1 MIEPPG
7 TTEPEGHV
15 VQIQEIGDSLGMIL
29 PKDLIARLGL
39 KEGGKV
45 HLMEQAERGIKLT
58 PYDPKHAKVMGVA
71 RQVMDE
77 YKDTFRDLA
86 K

>member
-7 TTEPEGHV
+7 TTEPERHV

-39 KEGGKV
+39 KEGDKV